1 MTAWSPSGWRLSGR
15 TGGWRPGTA
24 FGCHALVMAALSVEV
39 VVRVTGRTIQKHF
52 AERIRDACKADFY
65 LGLHE
70 DQESRFLS
78 AQPAL
83 MTPERLPAL
92 AASATAPDRLT
103 GIAFNRNH
111 PGSREVQALPNHR
124 AVRAAGTL
132 SWGGVA
138 SPR

>member
-1 MTAWSPSGWRLSGR
+1 
-15 TGGWRPGTA
+15 
-24 FGCHALVMAALSVEV
+24 MAALSGEV
-39 VVRVTGRTIQKHF
+39 VVRATGRTIQEHF

-65 LGLHE
+65 LGLPE

-83 MTPERLPAL
+83 MTPERPPAL
-92 AASATAPDRLT
+92 EASATAPDSLT

-111 PGSREVQALPNHR
+111 PDSREVRTLPNHR

-132 SWGGVA
+132 SWGRGLGA
-138 SPR
+138 RPGPHLCGPR